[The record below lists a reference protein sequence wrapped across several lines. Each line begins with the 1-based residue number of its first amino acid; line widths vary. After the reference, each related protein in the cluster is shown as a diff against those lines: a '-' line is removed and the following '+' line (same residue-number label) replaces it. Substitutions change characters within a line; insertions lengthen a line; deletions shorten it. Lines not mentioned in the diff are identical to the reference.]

1 MIAPALAIPAIAA
14 GVPARY
20 VTGTSHDN
28 DSNFAHELAL
38 ALMRGKLLTDDDAA
52 NADSH
57 RDETELARHAIT
69 REWLDRTDGLT
80 IFEWNLRVSEERYSP
95 TPYVSGSTQCA
106 WFSIHSNQ
114 GAGSAPCRYL
124 RAGINHLE
132 SVMAGLGQ
140 TVLAVLYEACH
151 HYLPSVCTPRETL
164 YIAEYQYWQCHE
176 DENAALEELMLC
188 HGTDPETTTAEKFFT
203 DYSVPRRAEFF
214 RGAPEWIAK
223 PEQVLSTADVGYASL
238 IDDTAAAVADACD
251 EIHRIIVNGGEFARV
266 DCRDAGRGPVDYS
279 LYLLWD
285 QQDGTDR
292 ILDDFLEHEM
302 QADPLDVSCAVQLS
316 LTGSEIGNW
325 FARMSNTAQ
334 LARAVETLLD
344 LLALRIPETA
354 TVQVRV

>member
-1 MIAPALAIPAIAA
+1 MIAPALAIPVIAA
-14 GVPARY
+14 GVPVRY
-20 VTGTSHDN
+20 VTSTNQDS
-28 DSNFAHELAL
+28 DSNFAHALAL
-38 ALMRGKLLTDDDAA
+38 ALMRGQLLTDDDAA

-57 RDETELARHAIT
+57 RDETELARQAIT
-69 REWLDRTDGLT
+69 REWLDRTDNLT

-95 TPYVSGSTQCA
+95 TPYASGSTQCA

-124 RAGINHLE
+124 SAGINHLE
-132 SVMAGLGQ
+132 SVMSGLGQ
-140 TVLAVLYEACH
+140 TALAVLYEACH

-164 YIAEYQYWQCHE
+164 HIAEYQYWQGHE
-176 DENAALEELMLC
+176 NETDALEELMFI
-188 HGTDPETTTAEKFFT
+188 HGVIEPTGAEEFFT
-203 DYSVPRRAEFF
+203 EYSIPRRAEFF

-223 PEQVLSTADVGYASL
+223 PAQVLSTADVGYASL
-238 IDDTAAAVADACD
+238 IDDTAAAVVDACD
-251 EIHRIIVNGGEFARV
+251 EIHRIIVNGGPFARI
-266 DCRDAGRGPVDYS
+266 DCRDAGRAPVDYS

-292 ILDDFLEHEM
+292 ILDDFIEDEM

-325 FARMSNTAQ
+325 FARMRNTAR
-334 LARAVETLLD
+334 LACAVEALLD
-344 LLALRIPETA
+344 LLALRTPENV

>member
-1 MIAPALAIPAIAA
+1 MIAPALAIPVIAA
-14 GVPARY
+14 SVPVRY
-20 VTGTSHDN
+20 VTGNNHES

-38 ALMRGKLLTDDDAA
+38 ALMRGKLLTGDDAA

-80 IFEWNLRVSEERYSP
+80 IFEWNLRVSEEHYSP
-95 TPYVSGSTQCA
+95 TPYASGSTHSA

-124 RAGINHLE
+124 SAGINHLE
-132 SVMAGLGQ
+132 NVMPGLGQ
-140 TVLAVLYEACH
+140 TALAVLYEACH

-164 YIAEYQYWQCHE
+164 YIAEYQYWQGYGSE
-176 DENAALEELMLC
+176 TDALEELMFI
-188 HGTDPETTTAEKFFT
+188 HGVNPKTTSAEEFFT
-203 DYSVPRRAEFF
+203 EYSVPRRVEFF
-214 RGAPEWIAK
+214 RGAPAWIAQ
-223 PEQVLSTADVGYASL
+223 PAQALSTADVGYASL

-251 EIHRIIVNGGEFARV
+251 EIHRIIVNGGPFARV

-292 ILDDFLEHEM
+292 VLDDFIEDEM

-316 LTGSEIGNW
+316 LTGNEIGNW
-325 FARMSNTAQ
+325 FARMSNTAR
-334 LARAVETLLD
+334 LACAVETLLD
-344 LLALRIPETA
+344 LLALRTPENV